1 MSALIAWLP
10 ALGPLAL
17 LLVGL
22 AIPTAR
28 ANAEPRAMARRAR
41 LAAFV
46 ALGASLATGI
56 AVIVSGPLYTG
67 TLGIGGVGLA
77 LYADAFSALMLVL
90 VSFVGTIVV
99 AYSKNYL
106 DGDENQGRFFKR
118 LCVTLAAALLLM
130 GSGNLFQ
137 LALAWIAT
145 SLALHQLLVFYKDRP
160 QAVLAARKKA
170 IASRAGDAA
179 LLVAAALLLGVF
191 GTLEIPVIL
200 VEAATMAQAGTAPGA
215 VHVAV
220 FLVVVAALVKS
231 AQFPLHGW
239 LGEVMET
246 PTPVSALL
254 HAGII
259 NAGGFLVVRLSPL
272 VVLSAPSMDVL
283 ALIGGF
289 TALFGSLVMLTVP
302 SVKVALAYSTIAQM
316 GFMLLQCGLGA
327 FSAAALHIVAHALYK
342 AHAFLSSGSAVETI
356 RSAAPAGPA
365 TLPNPAIYAATL
377 AASIALTLAVG
388 ALFGTSV
395 LDNPGAFALA
405 AVVALGVAHYLASVL
420 AGENAA
426 KAMGSALG
434 LATLVVVAYY
444 ALQTGAEALLA
455 GAVAPNLALEGTFDG
470 LVVTLVVASFAAALA
485 LQTFAPALS
494 RHRAFAALSVHLA
507 NGLYVNAYATRLVSR
522 LAPVTAKKS

>member
-1 MSALIAWLP
+1 MTALLAWLA
-10 ALGPLAL
+10 ALGPAAL
-17 LLVGL
+17 LVVGL
-22 AIPTAR
+22 IPTSR

-41 LAAFV
+41 LAALV
-46 ALGASLATGI
+46 ALGASVATGL
-56 AVIVSGPLYTG
+56 AVIAAGPLYTG
-67 TLGIGGVGLA
+67 TFGVGGVGLA

-90 VSFVGTIVV
+90 VSFVGAIVV

-106 DGDENQGRFFKR
+106 DGDPNQGRFFKR

-160 QAVLAARKKA
+160 QAILAARKKA

-179 LLVAAALLLGVF
+179 LLVAAALLLGAF
-191 GTLEIPVIL
+191 GTLEIPVL
-200 VEAATMAQAGTAPGA
+200 LAEATAMAEAGASSGA

-220 FLVVVAALVKS
+220 FLIVLAALIKS

-259 NAGGFLVVRLSPL
+259 NAGGFLIVRLSPL

-283 ALIGGF
+283 ALVGGF

-302 SVKVALAYSTIAQM
+302 SVKVALAYSTIGQM

-356 RSAAPAGPA
+356 RAA
-365 TLPNPAIYAATL
+365 LPPEEAKMPNAAIYGATL
-377 AASIALTLAVG
+377 AASVALTLAVG
-388 ALFGTSV
+388 AVFGASV

-405 AVVALGVAHYLASVL
+405 AVVALGVAHYLATVLSQETAVKALGSAAAL
-420 AGENAA
+420 AGA
-426 KAMGSALG
+426 
-434 LATLVVVAYY
+434 VVVAYY
-444 ALQTGAEALLA
+444 ALQSAAAWLLA
-455 GAVAPNLALEGTFDG
+455 GAVAPSLTLESAFDGFVVG
-470 LVVTLVVASFAAALA
+470 LVVVSFAAALA
-485 LQTFAPALS
+485 IQTFAPALAK
-494 RHRAFAALSVHLA
+494 HRPFAALYVHVA
-507 NGLYVNAYATRLVSR
+507 NGFYVNAYATRLAAR
-522 LAPVTAKKS
+522 LAPVTVKKS

>member
-1 MSALIAWLP
+1 MTVLLAWLA
-10 ALGPLAL
+10 ALGPAAL

-22 AIPTAR
+22 VPTAR
-28 ANAEPRAMARRAR
+28 ANAAPRAMARYAR
-41 LAAFV
+41 LAALA
-46 ALGASLATGI
+46 ALAASVATGL
-56 AVIVSGPLYTG
+56 AVIAAGPLYTG
-67 TLGIGGVGLA
+67 TFGIGGVGLA

-90 VSFVGTIVV
+90 VSFVGAIVV

-106 DGDENQGRFFKR
+106 DGDANQGRFFKR

-130 GSGNLFQ
+130 ASGNLFQ

-179 LLVAAALLLGVF
+179 LLVAAALLLGAF
-191 GTLEIPVIL
+191 GTLEIPAL
-200 VEAATMAQAGTAPGA
+200 LAEAAAMAEAGSAPGA

-220 FLVVVAALVKS
+220 FLIVIAALMKS
-231 AQFPLHGW
+231 AQFPVHGW

-259 NAGGFLVVRLSPL
+259 NAGGFLIVRLSPL

-283 ALIGGF
+283 ALVGGF

-302 SVKVALAYSTIAQM
+302 SVKVALAYSTIGQM

-356 RSAAPAGPA
+356 RAALPPEEAKMPSPAVYGA
-365 TLPNPAIYAATL
+365 SL
-377 AASIALTLAVG
+377 AAAVALTLAVG

-405 AVVALGVAHYLASVL
+405 AVVALGVAHYLATVLSTETAPKTLGAAVAL
-420 AGENAA
+420 AGI
-426 KAMGSALG
+426 
-434 LATLVVVAYY
+434 VVVAYY
-444 ALQTGAEALLA
+444 GLQTFAAWLLA
-455 GAVAPNLALEGTFDG
+455 GAVAPSLTLEGAFDG
-470 LVVTLVVASFAAALA
+470 LVVGLVVVSFAAALA
-485 LQTFAPALS
+485 IQSFAPALAT
-494 RHRAFAALSVHLA
+494 RRPFAALYVHIA
-507 NGLYVNAYATRLVSR
+507 NGLYVNAYATRLAAR
-522 LAPVTAKKS
+522 LGPVTAPKP